1 MLIGEVQMGNISK
14 QKRDDL
20 IAKLSQIRTFISAAP
35 QDENTGSLLTYLSEL
50 EKEVKS
56 KKYGLVFEK
65 HREGIDD
72 LLDSHTPVLSEDA
85 DMFIDNGGEINFL
98 IEGDNLAALRLLSR

>member
-1 MLIGEVQMGNISK
+1 MIGELPMGNISK

-50 EKEVKS
+50 EKEVKPKFPS
-56 KKYGLVFEK
+56 
-65 HREGIDD
+65 
-72 LLDSHTPVLSEDA
+72 
-85 DMFIDNGGEINFL
+85 
-98 IEGDNLAALRLLSR
+98 